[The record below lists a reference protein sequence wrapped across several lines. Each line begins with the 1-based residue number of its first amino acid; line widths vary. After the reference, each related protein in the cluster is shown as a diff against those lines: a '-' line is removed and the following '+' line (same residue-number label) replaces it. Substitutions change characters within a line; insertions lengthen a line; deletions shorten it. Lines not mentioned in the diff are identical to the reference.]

1 MRYLLIIL
9 SLTSFIFSSSDDYM
23 QNEFNQQFDL
33 LIKYRNSFD
42 KDTLDFDLDY
52 AFNIFELYKN
62 ENPTDSE
69 AYVALAEALI
79 SKYILEDSNRPHP
92 ILDSLNSEKSQLQ
105 YQLMQL
111 EQEIYD
117 KVINENNSEVIEYWL
132 SVYQIESEEINA
144 EIKPLS
150 QKISLSKKIL
160 LI

>member
-79 SKYILEDSNRPHP
+79 SKNIYLRILIVL
-92 ILDSLNSEKSQLQ
+92 ILF
-105 YQLMQL
+105 
-111 EQEIYD
+111 
-117 KVINENNSEVIEYWL
+117 
-132 SVYQIESEEINA
+132 
-144 EIKPLS
+144 
-150 QKISLSKKIL
+150 
-160 LI
+160 